1 MRGVEASGVRCA
13 GGRSAWAQSPKRM
26 IAVDNQSRLQ
36 ATNGS
41 GQFSSKKQ
49 QYLKRSCNHRAE
61 EAQGMPAPADR
72 WFDCNLFVDLHDF
85 QIGQLQVD
93 FSKSKLRQSY
103 RWTRA
108 SRNIKESVR

>member
-1 MRGVEASGVRCA
+1 
-13 GGRSAWAQSPKRM
+13 
-26 IAVDNQSRLQ
+26 
-36 ATNGS
+36 
-41 GQFSSKKQ
+41 
-49 QYLKRSCNHRAE
+49 
-61 EAQGMPAPADR
+61 MPAPADR